1 MKRYMNM
8 ALLYAI
14 LAMAG
19 GVFYREFT
27 RFNGFTAKT
36 TLSVVHTHYF
46 LLGMVFF
53 LLLLLL
59 EKNFS
64 FTGAKTRRVLTVYHI
79 GLNLTA
85 VMFIVRGVAQVLVPA
100 SSLSSGMNG
109 AISGVAVIG
118 HILLGVS
125 IILLLVQIRR
135 SVLAACNLP

>member
-1 MKRYMNM
+1 MKRYANT

-27 RFNGFTAKT
+27 KFNGFTAKT

-46 LLGMVFF
+46 LMGMVFF
-53 LLLLLL
+53 LLILVL

-64 FTGAKTRRVLTVYHI
+64 FTGAKTGRVLALYHV

-85 VMFIVRGVAQVLVPA
+85 VMLVVRGVFQVLGT
-100 SSLSSGMNG
+100 SLSAGMNA
-109 AISGVAVIG
+109 AISGIAGIG

-125 IILLLVQIRR
+125 LILMLLQIKR
-135 SVLAACNLP
+135 SVTK

>member
-8 ALLYAI
+8 ALLYAV

-27 RFNGFTAKT
+27 KFNNFVEKT

-64 FTGAKTRRVLTVYHI
+64 FTGAKTGRVLTAYHM

-85 VMFIVRGVAQVLVPA
+85 VMFIVRGVAQVLVPE
-100 SSLSSGMNG
+100 LSSGIDA
-109 AISGVAVIG
+109 AISGVAGIG

-125 IILLLVQIRR
+125 MILLLVQIRR
-135 SVLAACNLP
+135 SIL

>member
-8 ALLYAI
+8 ALLYAV

-27 RFNGFTAKT
+27 KFNGFTGKT
-36 TLSVVHTHYF
+36 SLGVVHTHYF

-53 LLLLLL
+53 LLLLVL

-64 FTGAKTRRVLTVYHI
+64 FTAASTARVLTVYHV

-85 VMFIVRGVAQVLVPA
+85 VVFVVRGVTQVLGTP
-100 SSLSSGMNG
+100 LSSGASA
-109 AISGVAVIG
+109 AISGIAGIG

-125 IILLLVQIRR
+125 LVLLLVQIRR
-135 SVLAACNLP
+135 SVKD

>member
-1 MKRYMNM
+1 MKRYMNT
-8 ALLYAI
+8 ALLYAV
-14 LAMAG
+14 LAMAC

-27 RFNGFTAKT
+27 KFNGFDERT

-64 FTGAKTRRVLTVYHI
+64 FTSAKTGRVLAVYHT

-85 VMFIVRGVAQVLVPA
+85 VMLVVRGVTQVTVPA
-100 SSLSSGMNG
+100 LSSGLNA
-109 AISGVAVIG
+109 AISGVAGIG

-135 SVLAACNLP
+135 SVPAAR

>member
-1 MKRYMNM
+1 MKRYMNA
-8 ALLYAI
+8 ALVYAV

-27 RFNGFTAKT
+27 KFVGFTGET

-46 LLGMVFF
+46 MLGMALF

-59 EKNFS
+59 EKSFS
-64 FTGAKTRRVLTVYHI
+64 FATAKTGRVLIVYHV

-85 VMFIVRGVAQVLVPA
+85 VMFLVRGVAQALGTA
-100 SSLSSGMNG
+100 LSSGMDA
-109 AISGVAVIG
+109 AISGVAGIG

-125 IILLLVQIRR
+125 LVLLLLQVKR
-135 SVLAACNLP
+135 ALPSKA